1 MSVRVLLTV
10 PSFTQYLSQV
20 SGDGLLSPL
29 ASVPGS
35 GLATGFDSLDVFL
48 VSYQTQLNITVST
61 GPDLLTQEPGSTVK
75 HLNFP
80 IPSCV
85 PPGQYN
91 VSCIPFGFVR
101 RISSFQQLTFYEE
114 SHIDDVPFFSIT
126 PLPIIIN
133 NPNLSGS
140 CAPGSNPLQPFPQS
154 SSPPSQNPVSP
165 TVTITQS
172 SIPTTVSFP
181 SFTTT
186 VSVSIPTTTTIVSIS
201 SSVSTT
207 TVVSVLTTCVVSLPT
222 TFFGHWMLTT
232 LMIDLPSPQPP
243 PLHLPK
249 LMVHQTFFLLMALSL
264 IFHHTLSHSQ
274 LASALYLFSG
284 RHTRWCKIL
293 YSRAWLFIQ

>member
-91 VSCIPFGFVR
+91 VSCIPFVFVR

-140 CAPGSNPLQPFPQS
+140 CAPGSNPLQ
-154 SSPPSQNPVSP
+154 
-165 TVTITQS
+165 
-172 SIPTTVSFP
+172 
-181 SFTTT
+181 
-186 VSVSIPTTTTIVSIS
+186 
-201 SSVSTT
+201 
-207 TVVSVLTTCVVSLPT
+207 LGL
-222 TFFGHWMLTT
+222 
-232 LMIDLPSPQPP
+232 LMI
-243 PLHLPK
+243 
-249 LMVHQTFFLLMALSL
+249 
-264 IFHHTLSHSQ
+264 I
-274 LASALYLFSG
+274 G
-284 RHTRWCKIL
+284 RGV
-293 YSRAWLFIQ
+293 